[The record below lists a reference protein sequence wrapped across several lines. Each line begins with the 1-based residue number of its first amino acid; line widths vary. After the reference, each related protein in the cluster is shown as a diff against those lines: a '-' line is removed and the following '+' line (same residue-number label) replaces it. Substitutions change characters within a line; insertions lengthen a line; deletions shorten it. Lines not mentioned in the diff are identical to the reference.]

1 MIYFSTFI
9 SGLSEIIKARLEKE
23 LLNLNID
30 LLLDGLVVYSTD
42 DEVSKIKTLRF
53 FNNSFLLQ
61 SPKKKFVS
69 VSGKT
74 FRVVFSKENELI
86 SVNKERLS
94 KIENK
99 IAKLNNLTV
108 DRANPDFEFWF
119 LKRRE
124 GQEFTG
130 IRLTRHP
137 DYKTVLAKGQLRP
150 ELADILCYLS
160 DPQKTDIILDPFAGS
175 GAIGMARK
183 NYPYDKI
190 FSQDIKIG
198 FDATN
203 MTDILDKSIN
213 KIITDPP
220 WGISVG
226 LDLNLPDL
234 YFKLLSEFHR
244 VLKPDGIAVVLMGNK
259 DTFEKILLDFPT
271 FKLINKYNILVS
283 GKKASIYIIDKL
295 HARDISLSIV

>member
-1 MIYFSTFI
+1 M
-9 SGLSEIIKARLEKE
+9 
-23 LLNLNID
+23 
-30 LLLDGLVVYSTD
+30 
-42 DEVSKIKTLRF
+42 
-53 FNNSFLLQ
+53 Q
-61 SPKKKFVS
+61 SPGKKLLA

-99 IAKLNNLTV
+99 IAKLNNLAV

-119 LKRRE
+119 LKRRDGE
-124 GQEFTG
+124 QFTG
-130 IRLTRHP
+130 IRLTKHP

-160 DPQKTDIILDPFAGS
+160 DPQKTDVVLDPFSGS

-190 FSQDIKIG
+190 FSADIKIG

-203 MTDILDKSIN
+203 MADILDKNID

-226 LDLNLPDL
+226 LDLNLPDF
-234 YFKLLSEFHR
+234 YFKMLKEFNR
-244 VLKPDGIAVVLMGNK
+244 VLKSDGKIVILMGNK
-259 DTFEKILLDFPT
+259 EVFETTLLNFST
-271 FKLINKYNILVS
+271 FKLIKNYRLLVS
-283 GKKASIYIIDKL
+283 GKKAAIYVLLK
-295 HARDISLSIV
+295 